1 MGHSGT
7 DPKWTFGSFWVCP
20 KMTHPEKEITMLQI
34 NEIKIRKDLSEA
46 EVFEIALKKAHV
58 KKEDV
63 LEWYIA
69 KKSIDARKKEDVHYT
84 YSIAIDVKDE
94 KKYRRLERIKKLDIP
109 TFSSP
114 VTLPSR
120 PVIVGCGPAGL
131 FAALTLVQNGAK
143 PIIIEQ
149 GQPVEERQKA
159 IEMFQQTG
167 KLNPAS
173 NVQFG
178 EGGAGTFSDGKLTT
192 GIHSPFC
199 KKVLEEF
206 VHFGAPKQILY
217 LSKPHIGT
225 DNLIRILQNM
235 REYLITNGATFLFN
249 TKVIDFEIHNQQIT
263 SLHTICNGTK
273 KMIDTKYVILA
284 IGHSSRDTFEKLYE
298 KGITMEAKNFSVG
311 VRIEHLQN
319 WINKAQY
326 GTITKLKLPP
336 AEYKL
341 AYHSTSGR
349 SCYTFCMC
357 PGGTVM
363 PSSSDPHTIVT
374 NGMSYFLRDGKNA
387 NSALLVNVTPD
398 DFKENSPLSGI
409 YFQKELEEKAFLLGG
424 SNYFAP
430 IQRVGDFLKNQKS
443 ISIGEVKPTYQPGV
457 TLSNLN
463 EILPSFVSDT
473 LKEGL
478 IYFDTKLQGFAHPD
492 GILTGLETRS
502 SSPVKILR
510 DEKLISNVSGIYPC
524 GEGAGYA
531 GGIMS
536 AAVDGIKCAIS
547 LLKNH

>member
-1 MGHSGT
+1 
-7 DPKWTFGSFWVCP
+7 
-20 KMTHPEKEITMLQI
+20 MLQI
-34 NEIKIRKDLSEA
+34 NEIKIRKDLTEA

-58 KKEDV
+58 KKDDI
-63 LEWYIA
+63 LSWHIA
-69 KKSIDARKKEDVHYT
+69 RKSIDARKKDDVHYT
-84 YSIAIDVKDE
+84 YSVAIEVTDE
-94 KKYRRLERIKKLDIP
+94 KKYRKLERVKNFEMP
-109 TFSSP
+109 TFLKPHALSTLS
-114 VTLPSR
+114 TLPTLSSR

-149 GQPVEERQKA
+149 GQPVEERQKT
-159 IEMFQQTG
+159 IEEFRKNG

-206 VHFGAPKQILY
+206 VRFGAPKQILY
-217 LSKPHIGT
+217 FSKPHIGT
-225 DNLIRILQNM
+225 DNLVCILKNM
-235 REYLITNGATFLFN
+235 RNYLMANGATFLFN

-263 SLHTICNGTK
+263 SLHTICDGIQK
-273 KMIDTKYVILA
+273 KVETNHVILA

-298 KGITMEAKNFSVG
+298 KGIMMEAKNFSVG
-311 VRIEHLQN
+311 VRIEHLQA
-319 WINKAQY
+319 WINEAQY
-326 GTITKLKLPP
+326 GSITKLKLPP

-341 AYHSTSGR
+341 AYHSTNGR

-357 PGGTVM
+357 PGGVVM
-363 PSSSDPHTIVT
+363 PSSSSPHTIVT

-398 DFKENSPLSGI
+398 DFEESSPLAGI
-409 YFQKELEEKAFLLGG
+409 YFQKSLEEKAFLLGG
-424 SNYFAP
+424 SHYFAP
-430 IQRVGDFLKNQKS
+430 VQRTEDFLKNQKS
-443 ISIGEVKPTYQPGV
+443 EMLGEVEPTYQPGV

-463 EILPSFVSDT
+463 EILPNFVSDT

-478 IYFDTKLQGFAHPD
+478 VYFNTKLKGFAHPD
-492 GILTGLETRS
+492 SLLTGVETRS

-510 DEKLISNVSGIYPC
+510 NENLVSNVSGIYPC

-531 GGIMS
+531 GRYH
-536 AAVDGIKCAIS
+536 VCCC
-547 LLKNH
+547 